1 MHIRAGCPARGAS
14 RAFFNQFFAKAAAG
28 GGGGPGARARPGP
41 AAAFKL
47 LFPPLTARFTAA
59 VSSYAGPSSHRGS
72 THSFISLILSFA
84 RGAKTAA
91 MATTIFR
98 FTST

>member
-14 RAFFNQFFAKAAAG
+14 RAFFNQFFAKAA
-28 GGGGPGARARPGP
+28 PGP
-41 AAAFKL
+41 AGPGAAFKL
-47 LFPPLTARFTAA
+47 LFSPLTARFTAA

-72 THSFISLILSFA
+72 THSFINLILSFA

-91 MATTIFR
+91 MATTMFR